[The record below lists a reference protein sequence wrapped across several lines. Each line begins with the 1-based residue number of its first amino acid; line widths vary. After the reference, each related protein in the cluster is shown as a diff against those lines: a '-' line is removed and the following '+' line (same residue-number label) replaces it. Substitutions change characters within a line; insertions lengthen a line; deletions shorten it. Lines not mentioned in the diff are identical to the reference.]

1 MDAIVL
7 RGRTVT
13 LRLLSLAD
21 ATALAMAASESRDQY
36 VYTRVPDGVEAAK
49 RYIETALADHEI
61 GRLGAMFEGVRR
73 GDMPGQDGTVRSSA
87 YYSIMRAEWPAVRKT
102 LEDALGR

>member
-36 VYTRVPDGVEAAK
+36 VYT
-49 RYIETALADHEI
+49 
-61 GRLGAMFEGVRR
+61 
-73 GDMPGQDGTVRSSA
+73 
-87 YYSIMRAEWPAVRKT
+87 
-102 LEDALGR
+102 